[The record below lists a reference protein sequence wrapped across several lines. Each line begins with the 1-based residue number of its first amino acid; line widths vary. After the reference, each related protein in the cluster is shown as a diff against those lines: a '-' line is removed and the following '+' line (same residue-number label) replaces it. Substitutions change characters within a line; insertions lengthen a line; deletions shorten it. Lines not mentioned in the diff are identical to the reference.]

1 LAPTC
6 PIARPPPPPPPP
18 PPLEAYAYALWIVA
32 GAALLLVA
40 CLLLWLLVLRRRL
53 HGKILEPRESPAP
66 LASLSAAALLAKA
79 AIPNI
84 DEQIVNIGKKEDYFQ
99 CKLDSE
105 LGNAMKF
112 HAAGKKREALQCLKR
127 KKMYEQRLTTLDMS
141 KMNLENL
148 KSTIMSLNDYLMAN
162 DVLIKTIGGV
172 DKVEELM
179 DGLVEVHTDAREID
193 NAMNRQLGGIDADD
207 DELLAEYAKLDRL
220 MEEKRAADLSK
231 VDLPRGHTTRS
242 RSA

>member
-1 LAPTC
+1 MSS
-6 PIARPPPPPPPP
+6 RP
-18 PPLEAYAYALWIVA
+18 
-32 GAALLLVA
+32 
-40 CLLLWLLVLRRRL
+40 
-53 HGKILEPRESPAP
+53 
-66 LASLSAAALLAKA
+66 

>member
-1 LAPTC
+1 MLKTARRNSFFAQSHFFRPISSNNPHLCSFSHMAPTC
-6 PIARPPPPPPPP
+6 AGPPPPPPP

-127 KKMYEQRLTTLDMS
+127 KR
-141 KMNLENL
+141 
-148 KSTIMSLNDYLMAN
+148 
-162 DVLIKTIGGV
+162 
-172 DKVEELM
+172 
-179 DGLVEVHTDAREID
+179 R
-193 NAMNRQLGGIDADD
+193 
-207 DELLAEYAKLDRL
+207 
-220 MEEKRAADLSK
+220 
-231 VDLPRGHTTRS
+231 
-242 RSA
+242 

>member
-1 LAPTC
+1 LQLFILLKMGAGSSVRRPAAPT
-6 PIARPPPPPPPP
+6 
-18 PPLEAYAYALWIVA
+18 
-32 GAALLLVA
+32 
-40 CLLLWLLVLRRRL
+40 
-53 HGKILEPRESPAP
+53 
-66 LASLSAAALLAKA
+66 KA
-79 AIPNI
+79 AMAAIAIN
-84 DEQIVNIGKKEDYFQ
+84 DETIVNISKKEDQLQRKIGAEFA
-99 CKLDSE
+99 
-105 LGNAMKF
+105 NAKKF
-112 HAAGKKREALQCLKR
+112 HAAGKKREARQCIQK
-127 KKMYEQRLTTLDMS
+127 KKMYEQQLTTLGTS

>member
-1 LAPTC
+1 
-6 PIARPPPPPPPP
+6 
-18 PPLEAYAYALWIVA
+18 
-32 GAALLLVA
+32 
-40 CLLLWLLVLRRRL
+40 
-53 HGKILEPRESPAP
+53 
-66 LASLSAAALLAKA
+66 
-79 AIPNI
+79 
-84 DEQIVNIGKKEDYFQ
+84 
-99 CKLDSE
+99 
-105 LGNAMKF
+105 
-112 HAAGKKREALQCLKR
+112 
-127 KKMYEQRLTTLDMS
+127 MYEQRLTTLDMS

-162 DVLIKTIGGV
+162 DVLIQTIGGV